1 RIALDGSGN
10 PLVIWGNMTDQSV
23 QFSTSNGTTF
33 NPPMQLNPAWLTIAT
48 GSWMGPQIAS
58 HGDTIYVVVKQ
69 TPEADTSSHIY
80 LIRSFDGGMTFMPP
94 MQVDNILDSIS
105 RFPTVTTDAI

>member
-1 RIALDGSGN
+1 MKKIFTLSLLAFSINVIAQSGITWTSGSNIAASALGNMHPRIALDGSGN

-33 NPPMQLNPAWLTIAT
+33 NAPMQLNPAWLTIAT

-58 HGDTIYVVVKQ
+58 HGDT
-69 TPEADTSSHIY
+69 
-80 LIRSFDGGMTFMPP
+80 
-94 MQVDNILDSIS
+94 
-105 RFPTVTTDAI
+105 